1 MPDYTSLQTEIN
13 AIKSEIAASVAAST
27 YTAQDL
33 VYLASALQTLGGMLG
48 VTDIVGATA
57 DKITEVNTAKTTA
70 LSNIESAR
78 SASVADVNLER
89 TSALGAITTL
99 RDSALNQIAAGS
111 TSFNVLFIGSMM

>member
-1 MPDYTSLQTEIN
+1 MPDYTSLSNEIA

-48 VTDIVGATA
+48 VGDIVTATA

-78 SASVADVNLER
+78 SSSVADVNLER

-111 TSFNVLFIGSMM
+111 TSFNVLFIGSML

>member
-1 MPDYTSLQTEIN
+1 MPDYTSLATEIN
-13 AIKSEIAASVAAST
+13 AIKSEIASSVAAST

-57 DKITEVNTAKTTA
+57 DKIAEVNTAKTTA

-89 TSALGAITTL
+89 TSALGAITDL
-99 RDSALNQIAAGS
+99 KDSAMNQIQGLPQIS
-111 TSFNVLFIGSMM
+111 TFYL